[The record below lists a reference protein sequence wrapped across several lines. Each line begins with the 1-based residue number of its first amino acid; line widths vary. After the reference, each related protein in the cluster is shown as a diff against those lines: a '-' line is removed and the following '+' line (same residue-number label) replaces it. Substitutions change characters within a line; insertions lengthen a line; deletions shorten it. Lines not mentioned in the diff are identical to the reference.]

1 MDNSKSKLKFTL
13 VGDGAEAM
21 FSKLIAKHFLPDDPV
36 SIVFDTSTPTVEIM
50 AAIMLFHNSTKSI
63 TILIGKSKIEN
74 DKPHLVYTIKT
85 IDTYRDILAAS
96 HNIRTVVCSEII
108 KEEDLFLAAPDIRVG
123 IGLNPEYCSPL
134 QVALHKRFTALL
146 PDVKY
151 PSHYYA
157 IIASSSEG
165 DIMLARLI
173 L

>member
-1 MDNSKSKLKFTL
+1 MGVGGNYQPVMDSW
-13 VGDGAEAM
+13 
-21 FSKLIAKHFLPDDPV
+21 
-36 SIVFDTSTPTVEIM
+36 M
-50 AAIMLFHNSTKSI
+50 A
-63 TILIGKSKIEN
+63 
-74 DKPHLVYTIKT
+74 DVQV
-85 IDTYRDILAAS
+85 LAARS
-96 HNIRTVVCSEII
+96 S
-108 KEEDLFLAAPDIRVG
+108 EDLFLAAPDIRIG

-134 QVALHKRFTALL
+134 QVALYKRFTALL